1 MRTGSGGLEA
11 QASAWSMAP
20 SPWGCVHGLLL
31 LLPLLS
37 LGASPALGRGLPRP
51 LEDSEPHLTPGA
63 QDKGPLDTEHQAF
76 DFFRENPRDES
87 PWNASVPQVPAEEMP
102 ERPEDALGPALHGP
116 KAAHGAQRG
125 GLPVTDDLQMARGP
139 ISQGWTGPPDSQ
151 EPMEQEAP
159 VPYPVGAPH
168 LPFFPTTPRLQLGLA
183 TVPPTSGEPGGQVGQ
198 LPPNDEGLL
207 AKGKT
212 RVSETFPWDQKG
224 PSPTLVPQPGIVV
237 RPGMEEQGGGQEDF
251 QEAAQGPLSTQ
262 QGPAAPDTGSVSP
275 AEGASSQEPES
286 QPDLALARSL
296 PPAEEQPM
304 ELPKTAGGG
313 EAWEVSFSS
322 PSPKEAHLPDVRGSP
337 GPQPSDLPASETS
350 DGQPKPG
357 GYQSEGADQGWEGQC
372 SRAARCP
379 RFCVTS
385 GPFGSHLP
393 HSGK

>member
-1 MRTGSGGLEA
+1 MNEIMCLIPGCKRSPREGNATHFSILAWEIPWAEKPCGLHFVGSRR
-11 QASAWSMAP
+11 
-20 SPWGCVHGLLL
+20 VI
-31 LLPLLS
+31 
-37 LGASPALGRGLPRP
+37 
-51 LEDSEPHLTPGA
+51 
-63 QDKGPLDTEHQAF
+63 

-212 RVSETFPWDQKG
+212 RVSETFPWDHKG
-224 PSPTLVPQPGIVV
+224 PSPTLVPQPGIVA
-237 RPGMEEQGGGQEDF
+237 RPGMEEQGGGQE
-251 QEAAQGPLSTQ
+251 
-262 QGPAAPDTGSVSP
+262 V
-275 AEGASSQEPES
+275 
-286 QPDLALARSL
+286 
-296 PPAEEQPM
+296 
-304 ELPKTAGGG
+304 
-313 EAWEVSFSS
+313 
-322 PSPKEAHLPDVRGSP
+322 
-337 GPQPSDLPASETS
+337 
-350 DGQPKPG
+350 
-357 GYQSEGADQGWEGQC
+357 QS
-372 SRAARCP
+372 
-379 RFCVTS
+379 
-385 GPFGSHLP
+385 
-393 HSGK
+393 